1 MSQPKSQT
9 NPHSGLRVIA
19 ILKFAKGVALGV
31 GLGLFRL
38 INPNVPELGQRIAA
52 HLRIYP
58 ENYYLRHAI
67 SKLTDVS
74 PRMLHNLGLLS
85 LFFTVD
91 LLVENGVG
99 LWDTIRPGLSTSSWS
114 PPGSSSRGDLQRHP
128 DVLLGE
134 TRPFR
139 DQPDRGRLHRRHP
152 GPRRRTGGPAPAA

>member
-1 MSQPKSQT
+1 MSQPKST

-38 INPNVPELGQRIAA
+38 INPNVSELGQRIAA
-52 HLRIYP
+52 HLRIDP

-74 PRMLHNLGLLS
+74 PRTLHNLGLLS

-91 LLVENGVG
+91 LLVEGVG
-99 LWDTIRPGLSTSSWS
+99 LWYNQTWAKYLVLVATGVFLPVEIYSGIRMFSWEK
-114 PPGSSSRGDLQRHP
+114 L
-128 DVLLGE
+128 VLFAINL
-134 TRPFR
+134 TVVAYIAAI
-139 DQPDRGRLHRRHP
+139 LV
-152 GPRRRTGGPAPAA
+152 PRRRTGGPAPAA